1 MTHTQAEIVAATRAF
16 ILAEFL
22 PGEEESELTEDTPLL
37 SSGILDSIS
46 TVQLVGFLEDTYGVE
61 FQAHE
66 ISEDHLDTVASAA
79 RLVVKKQGG

>member
-1 MTHTQAEIVAATRAF
+1 MSNTQAEIVAATRAF
-16 ILAEFL
+16 ILREFL
-22 PGEEESELTEDTPLL
+22 QGEEESELTEETPLL

-66 ISEDHLDTVASAA
+66 ISEDHLDTLASVA
-79 RLVVKKQGG
+79 RLVVEKQGG

>member
-1 MTHTQAEIVAATRAF
+1 MTHTEAEIIAATRAF
-16 ILAEFL
+16 ILSEFL
-22 PGEEESELTEDTPLL
+22 PGEDESELTAETPLL

-66 ISEDHLDTVASAA
+66 ISEDHLDTLASVA
-79 RLVVKKQGG
+79 RLVTQKQAG

>member
-1 MTHTQAEIVAATRAF
+1 MTNTQAEIVAATKAF
-16 ILAEFL
+16 ILREFL
-22 PGEEESELTEDTPLL
+22 PGEKESELTEATPLL

-66 ISEDHLDTVASAA
+66 ISEDHLDTLTSAA
-79 RLVVKKQGG
+79 KLVIEKQGE